1 MKYQGKNIIG
11 QYLGAQSIVRKY
23 LGTALFWEN
32 VSEEEEWTL
41 EAEFYG
47 PDWEIQIMNLDPRFV
62 ERMNIDGV
70 DVTPT
75 KTYLFGDYKTHTVK
89 YKITSNNVPV
99 SFFYENMNVHTV
111 RILKAEN
118 VGSAAFAHL
127 DFLFEV
133 YISKYVKSIAKDAFD
148 DTPIINKIT
157 VEEGN
162 TAFYPVEDGSLVEI
176 ATNRLIRGTNKG
188 VIPEGVVTIGKYAFY
203 KCMDMTSPIV
213 IPDSVVEIELGA
225 FWGCSNIPSLTLGSS
240 VDIIGQYAFGECR
253 KLSEITFRSKYWLA
267 RLETTAFD
275 GIPEQGAI
283 YYPCG
288 SAYNAFLDEWAEI
301 YWGNWTRECFT
312 EETEVTD
319 YDILAVFD
327 NVKGETKVLGSTS
340 NIAKMYVNN
349 VEVDV
354 ASQYTFPSTAGL
366 NKVKYKLIDNTR
378 IGEGTFNNCMKL
390 TSIELPDTLTVIDKD
405 AFFTCQNLSPITIP
419 ESVTSIGNYAF
430 MGCMNFTE
438 IIIPQN
444 VTSIGDYA
452 FEDCGSLESITCNA
466 TTAPALGKYPFR
478 YLPYGG
484 ILYYPKGSDYSSWLS
499 TESDCLGDYG
509 WTREEL

>member
-1 MKYQGKNIIG
+1 M
-11 QYLGAQSIVRKY
+11 
-23 LGTALFWEN
+23 
-32 VSEEEEWTL
+32 
-41 EAEFYG
+41 
-47 PDWEIQIMNLDPRFV
+47 
-62 ERMNIDGV
+62 
-70 DVTPT
+70 
-75 KTYLFGDYKTHTVK
+75 
-89 YKITSNNVPV
+89 
-99 SFFYENMNVHTV
+99 
-111 RILKAEN
+111 
-118 VGSAAFAHL
+118 
-127 DFLFEV
+127 FEV

-148 DTPIINKIT
+148 NTAVLDKIT

-176 ATNRLIRGTNKG
+176 ATNRLIKGTNKG
-188 VIPEGVVTIGKYAFY
+188 VIPEGVVTIGQYAFF
-203 KCMDMTSPIV
+203 KCMDITSPIV

-225 FWGCSNIPSLTLGSS
+225 FYDCNNIPSLTLGSS
-240 VDIIGQYAFGECR
+240 VDIIGQYAFGGCS
-253 KLSEITFRSKYWLA
+253 KLSEITFRSKNWLA
-267 RLETTAFD
+267 SLHTTAFN
-275 GIPEQGAI
+275 GIASSGTI

-288 SAYNAFLDEWAEI
+288 SAYNVFLDEWAEI
-301 YWGNWTRECFT
+301 GLWIDWTRECFT
-312 EETEVTD
+312 EEPEVTD

-327 NVKGETKVLGSTS
+327 NVKGATTVLGSTD

-354 ASQYTFPSTAGL
+354 ARQYTFPSTAGF
-366 NKVKYKLIDNTR
+366 NKIKYKLIDNTR
-378 IGEGTFNNCMKL
+378 IGEGTFRDCMKL

-405 AFFTCQNLSPITIP
+405 AFFICEKLSPITIP
-419 ESVTSIGNYAF
+419 ESVTSIGNSAF

-452 FEDCGSLESITCNA
+452 FEECGSLETITCNA
-466 TTAPALGKYPFR
+466 TTAPSLGKYAFR

-509 WTREEL
+509 WTGEEL

>member
-1 MKYQGKNIIG
+1 MIYQGKNIIG

-23 LGTALFWEN
+23 LGDVLFWEN

-47 PDWEIQIMNLDPRFV
+47 PTWEIEIMNLNPMYV

-75 KTYLFGDYKTHTVK
+75 KTYLFGDYQTHTVK

-99 SFFYENMNVHTV
+99 SFFYENRNVQSV
-111 RILKAEN
+111 KILKAEN
-118 VGSAAFAHL
+118 VGSAAFYNL
-127 DFLFEV
+127 SLLFDV
-133 YISKYVKSIAKDAFD
+133 YISKHVKSIAKDAFD
-148 DTPIINKIT
+148 NTPIINKIT

-188 VIPEGVVTIGKYAFY
+188 VIPEGVVTIGQYAFY
-203 KCMDMTSPIV
+203 KCMDMTGHIV
-213 IPDSVVEIELGA
+213 IPDSVETIELAA
-225 FWGCSNIPSLTLGSS
+225 FGGCSNIPSLTLGSS
-240 VDIIGQYAFGECR
+240 VDIIGQYAFAGCS
-253 KLSEITFRSKYWLA
+253 KLSEITFRSKYFPSSLA
-267 RLETTAFD
+267 GNAFD

-288 SAYNAFLDEWAEI
+288 SAYNIFLDDWAEI

-312 EETEVTD
+312 EELEVTD

-327 NVKGETKVLGSTS
+327 YVKGATTVLGSTD

-354 ASQYTFPSTAGL
+354 ARQYTFPSTAGF

-378 IGEGTFNNCMKL
+378 IGEGTFSHCMKL

-405 AFFTCQNLSPITIP
+405 AFFICENLSPITIP
-419 ESVTSIGNYAF
+419 ESVTSIGNSAF

-466 TTAPALGKYPFR
+466 TTAPALGNYAFR

-509 WTREEL
+509 WTGEEL